1 MSPQPDDDFREH
13 LCAPGIIQ
21 AKVRHLT
28 SVVSWLSRSC
38 CPEKNLKKPVI
49 WWWWCQWVGCFL
61 VIYVIHVI
69 YMLPTCTTFYWEPET
84 PKQPLLM
91 CFVYIQPAETFH
103 PSHREVEW
111 CPTWASTRNCW
122 KMIPKPQQK
131 PHEFANRNDDLL
143 TQLLVFLLQS
153 PATESETGYHPA
165 TETRGVDIHSNFQEG
180 PSKKRHKTSQHWLRK
195 KREWR
200 CLNDPMITQL
210 VLRENAFACESCQ
223 QMQDCLAICRNHLYL
238 QLQTCREKRHC
249 ANTLLVNIWCACDMY
264 ICIST
269 MYYDMI
275 CMCIQT

>member
-1 MSPQPDDDFREH
+1 M
-13 LCAPGIIQ
+13 
-21 AKVRHLT
+21 VR
-28 SVVSWLSRSC
+28 
-38 CPEKNLKKPVI
+38 
-49 WWWWCQWVGCFL
+49 WCQWL
-61 VIYVIHVI
+61 VVFWLYMLYVI
-69 YMLPTCTTFYWEPET
+69 YMIPTVPPFIGNQKRNNQLDDVLVYN
-84 PKQPLLM
+84 QP
-91 CFVYIQPAETFH
+91 VETFH

-165 TETRGVDIHSNFQEG
+165 TETRGIDIHSNFQEG

-223 QMQDCLAICRNHLYL
+223 QMQDCLAICRNHSYNC
-238 QLQTCREKRHC
+238 QLAEKNATAQTH
-249 ANTLLVNIWCACDMY
+249 Y
-264 ICIST
+264 
-269 MYYDMI
+269 
-275 CMCIQT
+275 